1 MKLFGYE
8 KLACFFVI
16 FLIVLMPSM
25 YVPMQSDDY
34 SFMMKGISPLTHYYF
49 YLQWSGRL
57 VANFTGAFMM
67 GELPHYAYVALN
79 SMAFSL
85 LVIFISSIPFAE
97 KLSSKWQFYLRAAF
111 IFVLYWIANPNLGQ
125 TSFWIVGS
133 ANYMWTNMFIAAF
146 FVYLLRSVKLKK
158 TNVIA
163 LFILGLMAGCS
174 NENTGAVVVFLSVF
188 VLIYEK
194 ANRSAIIS
202 SMSGVTIGAAILLL
216 SPGNRARAA
225 TFVEWNSMS
234 FMQKYQIQ
242 FFDRF
247 PQAMAEYWP
256 VYLVLI
262 AAIIVAS
269 VGGTLKKSTIIYV
282 TAFIVAA
289 IAANAAFIGS
299 PVFPPRSM
307 NGGLC
312 FMLIALAFVLV
323 DAFEA
328 VGKFEA
334 GLMTCIAI
342 FCAAYFVPSYYLFTR
357 AMIATHGQEEIR
369 DKMVVQA
376 RDRGEKEIK
385 IPAFYFPKMVKEN
398 DKFDTYHSP
407 DMAKFYGLSKIDRFA
422 PGFDF
427 SQIHKAKKIKT
438 DLTFYGKEKLKCI
451 GFYSEAL
458 GAKGVVFMEFTGPIY
473 PLAKK
478 GDRIYMHIYI
488 RGKSG
493 YIPADVG
500 TFTVSIDGKSYTQ
513 REIPSIDVSDVEKIE
528 VGIFNT
534 ITNKRKEEYRI
545 Y

>member
-1 MKLFGYE
+1 
-8 KLACFFVI
+8 
-16 FLIVLMPSM
+16 
-25 YVPMQSDDY
+25 
-34 SFMMKGISPLTHYYF
+34 MMS
-49 YLQWSGRL
+49 
-57 VANFTGAFMM
+57 
-67 GELPHYAYVALN
+67 ELPRYAYAALN

-85 LVIFISSIPFAE
+85 LIILISSIPFVIKVA
-97 KLSSKWQFYLRAAF
+97 SKWHFCLRAAF

-146 FVYLLRSVKLKK
+146 FVYLLRSIRAQK

-174 NENTGAVVVFLSVF
+174 NENTGAVVVFLSAF

-194 ANRSAIIS
+194 ANRSVIIS
-202 SMSGVTIGAAILLL
+202 SMSGVIIGAAILLL

-262 AAIIVAS
+262 ASIIVAS
-269 VGGTLKKSTIIYV
+269 MGGTLRKSTSVYM
-282 TAFIVAA
+282 TAFIVGA

-342 FCAAYFVPSYYLFTR
+342 FCAAYFIPSYYLFTK

-369 DKMVVQA
+369 DKMVAKA
-376 RDRGEKEIK
+376 RDSGEKEVK

-438 DLTFYGKEKLKCI
+438 HLTFYGKEKLQWV

-458 GAKGVVFMEFTGPIY
+458 GSKGVVVMQFSGPIY

-478 GDRIYMHIYI
+478 GDRVYMHIYL

-500 TFTVSIDGKSYTQ
+500 TFTVSIDGNAYTH
-513 REIPSIDVSDVEKIE
+513 RDIPAIDISDIERIE

-534 ITNKRKEEYRI
+534 ITNKRSEEYTI
-545 Y
+545 L

>member
-1 MKLFGYE
+1 
-8 KLACFFVI
+8 
-16 FLIVLMPSM
+16 M

-57 VANFTGAFMM
+57 VANFMGAFMM
-67 GELPHYAYVALN
+67 GELPKYAYSALN
-79 SMAFSL
+79 SVAFSL
-85 LVIFISSIPFAE
+85 LVIFISSIPFAD
-97 KLSSKWQFYLRAAF
+97 KLVSKWQFCLRVAF

-146 FVYLLRSVKLKK
+146 FVYLMRSIRSQK

-163 LFILGLMAGCS
+163 LFILGLTAGCS
-174 NENTGAVVVFLSVF
+174 NENTGAVVVFLSAF

-194 ANRSAIIS
+194 ANRSVIIS
-202 SMSGVTIGAAILLL
+202 SMSGVIIGAAILLL
-216 SPGNRARAA
+216 SPGNRTRAA

-242 FFDRF
+242 FFERF

-256 VYLVLI
+256 VYLALI

-269 VGGTLKKSTIIYV
+269 MGGKLKRSTIIYM
-282 TAFIVAA
+282 TAFIVAT

-312 FMLIALAFVLV
+312 FLLIALSFVLV
-323 DAFEA
+323 DAFKSS
-328 VGKFEA
+328 GKFEG

-342 FCAAYFVPSYYLFTR
+342 FSAAYFIPSYYLFTK

-369 DKMVVQA
+369 DKMVAEA
-376 RDRGEKEIK
+376 RDGGEKEVK
-385 IPAFYFPKMVKEN
+385 IPAFYFTKMVKEN

-407 DMAKFYGLSKIDRFA
+407 DMARFYGLSKIDRFS

-427 SQIHKAKKIKT
+427 SQINKAQKIKT
-438 DLTFYGKEKLKCI
+438 DLTFYGKERLEWI
-451 GFYSEAL
+451 GFYSEGL
-458 GAKGVVFMEFTGPIY
+458 GAKGVVLMEFTGPIY
-473 PLAKK
+473 PIAKK
-478 GDRIYMHIYI
+478 GDRIYMHIYL
-488 RGKSG
+488 RGKIG

-500 TFTVSIDGKSYTQ
+500 TFTVSIDGKAYIQRDTQ
-513 REIPSIDVSDVEKIE
+513 AIDVSDIEKID

-534 ITNKRKEEYRI
+534 ITNKRAEEYTI